1 MVSIVRGRITGTPST
16 SDWNCISNSLRTI
29 PPSTFS
35 VVSRTPLS
43 ASMASMTSRDWYAA
57 ASRAARA
64 MCPLLMNRVSP
75 TIAPRASPRQ
85 YGANNPLNA
94 GTK

>member
-1 MVSIVRGRITGTPST
+1 M
-16 SDWNCISNSLRTI
+16 SDWNCMSRSFNTM

-35 VVSRTPLS
+35 VTSSTPES

-57 ASRAARA
+57 ASSAARA
-64 MCPLLMNRVSP
+64 MWPRLMNRVSP

-85 YGANNPLNA
+85 YGANKPENA